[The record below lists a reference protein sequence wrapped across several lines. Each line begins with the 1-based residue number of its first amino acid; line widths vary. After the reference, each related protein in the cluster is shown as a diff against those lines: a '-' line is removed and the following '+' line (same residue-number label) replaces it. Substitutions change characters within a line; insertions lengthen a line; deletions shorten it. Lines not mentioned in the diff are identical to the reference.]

1 MKTNISLWIPAVF
14 AAFLSGM
21 VLYCLPLDAAVWRPA
36 FFSFLPMCFVFVGF
50 AMMNM
55 RKEISELKAK
65 IELLENKKG

>member
-1 MKTNISLWIPAVF
+1 MKANVSLWVPAVF

>member
-1 MKTNISLWIPAVF
+1 MKTSISLWVPAVF

-21 VLYCLPLDAAVWRPA
+21 VLYCLPLDAAAWRPA

-55 RKEISELKAK
+55 RKELSELKTK
-65 IELLENKKG
+65 IELLESRKG

>member
-1 MKTNISLWIPAVF
+1 MKTNVSLWVHAVF

>member
-21 VLYCLPLDAAVWRPA
+21 VLYFLPLDAAVWRPA
-36 FFSFLPMCFVFVGF
+36 CFSFLPMCFVFVGF

-55 RKEISELKAK
+55 RKEITELKTK